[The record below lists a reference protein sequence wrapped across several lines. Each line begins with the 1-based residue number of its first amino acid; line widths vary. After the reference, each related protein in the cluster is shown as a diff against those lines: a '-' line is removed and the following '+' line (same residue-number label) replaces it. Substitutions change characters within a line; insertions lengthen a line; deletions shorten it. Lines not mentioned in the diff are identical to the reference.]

1 MYCKHCGKPIDEN
14 AAFCSHC
21 GKATLTTSTSA
32 TKPSTNTKTTNTVK
46 KKSIWSYWWIF
57 ILAIFVNF
65 FVWVV
70 SPSPEPA
77 PEPAPE
83 TVQPFISEAEFKSMC
98 NVIAFNDLARN
109 PNSYRGQFL
118 KFTGEV
124 IQVMEDDST
133 VDIRM
138 NVTAVSSEYFEEVYY
153 EDTIYVIL
161 PWEDGLD
168 RILEEDIITVY
179 GKCAGLYKYTSVLGH
194 QVSLPLLNAKYYE
207 IVGD

>member
-1 MYCKHCGKPIDEN
+1 MYCKHCGKPIDDN

-32 TKPSTNTKTTNTVK
+32 TKPATNTKTTNTVK
-46 KKSIWSYWWIF
+46 KKSIWSYWWI
-57 ILAIFVNF
+57 IVIAIFLR
-65 FVWVV
+65 FVFWLF
-70 SPSPEPA
+70 SPEP
-77 PEPAPE
+77 EPATPEIPE
-83 TVQPFISEAEFKSMC
+83 TEYKSMC
-98 NVIAFNDLARN
+98 TEIAFNDLSRN
-109 PNSYRGQFL
+109 PDSYKGQFF

-138 NVTAVSSEYFEEVYY
+138 NITAVTSEYFEGVYY
-153 EDTIYVIL
+153 EDTIYVTL

-179 GKCAGLYKYTSVLGH
+179 GKCAGLYKYTSVLGD
-194 QVSLPLLNAKYYE
+194 QVALPKLDAQYFE
-207 IVGD
+207 MVGD